1 MSDVATMA
9 RGVRVVR
16 SQLTVEGQFPVYQNS
31 MTPLGYYGESNC
43 NENTA
48 FIISAGAAGE
58 IGYSTKPFWAADDCW
73 YFICPDCLNSRFLY
87 YFLQCQQKFILSNV
101 RRASIPRL
109 SRSVIDNIKI
119 PVPPI
124 EVQEY
129 IVSIL
134 DKFDKLCNDL
144 TKGLPAEIEA
154 RKKQYEYYRD
164 KLLMFKEKTS

>member
-1 MSDVATMA
+1 MTDRQTDRQNIIRLFLYVFGYEELILRLCHDGVEYKKMSDVATMA

-73 YFICPDCLNSRFLY
+73 YFICPD
-87 YFLQCQQKFILSNV
+87 FILLFAMSTE
-101 RRASIPRL
+101 IYF
-109 SRSVIDNIKI
+109 IK
-119 PVPPI
+119 
-124 EVQEY
+124 
-129 IVSIL
+129 
-134 DKFDKLCNDL
+134 
-144 TKGLPAEIEA
+144 
-154 RKKQYEYYRD
+154 RKKGEHSAFVSFGYRQH
-164 KLLMFKEKTS
+164 KNPCTSY